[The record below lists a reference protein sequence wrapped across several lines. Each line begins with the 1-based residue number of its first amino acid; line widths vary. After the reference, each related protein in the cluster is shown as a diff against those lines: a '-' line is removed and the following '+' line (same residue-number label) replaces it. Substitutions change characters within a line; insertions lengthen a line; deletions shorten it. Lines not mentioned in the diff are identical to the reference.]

1 MSLPKVKAEVDPLT
15 DLPLDPLIEDHTAD
29 RMAVLTI
36 DMVVTTITIVAMA
49 EAAILVVS
57 LFWV

>member
-1 MSLPKVKAEVDPLT
+1 MSLPQVKAEVAEVDPLT
-15 DLPLDPLIEDHTAD
+15 DLPLDPLIED
-29 RMAVLTI
+29 RMAGLTI
-36 DMVVTTITIVAMA
+36 DMVDTTIIIVAMV